1 MARRAKPPQAE
12 TAVDAGPPAGPPPI
26 DPQSA
31 TFADPSRS
39 IGYQLRLAFRA
50 FSRALERRTIQ
61 HGVSSGQWRFL
72 RQIWV
77 EEGLTQRELSRRV
90 GMREPT
96 TVVAVNGLERAG
108 LVRRAPSEQDRRK
121 IHIYLTPKGRA
132 LEAELLPLVAEVQ
145 ARATRGL
152 NEAELAA
159 LLSALNRVR
168 DNLGED
174 IDWTEGSA
182 DDSV

>member
-1 MARRAKPPQAE
+1 MAKRGKPSDSE
-12 TAVDAGPPAGPPPI
+12 PAI

-31 TFADPSRS
+31 IFADPSHS

-72 RQIWV
+72 RQLWV

-121 IHIYLTPKGRA
+121 IHIYLTPAGRA
-132 LEAELLPLVAEVQ
+132 LQAELLPLVAEVQ
-145 ARATRGL
+145 ARATQGL
-152 NEAELAA
+152 SADELAEL
-159 LLSALNRVR
+159 LRALNLVR

-174 IDWTEGSA
+174 LDWAGPSG
-182 DDSV
+182 DDTA